1 MHQEVRV
8 VTIRWQPEFTVFDG
22 ELDAHHRQLIRY
34 IQVLDDPENRR
45 RADPEFLKMIVEG
58 LVSYTVFHFEA
69 EERMMRDAGFPGRE
83 AHRLEHQDF
92 EKDALLFKDCFG
104 RGSQRFERIVLSYLK
119 DWLRS
124 HILTADREFGV
135 WLTVERQRGS
145 TG

>member
-1 MHQEVRV
+1 M
-8 VTIRWQPEFTVFDG
+8 TIRWQPEFSVFDR

-69 EERMMRDAGFPGRE
+69 EERMMRDAGFPRQE
-83 AHRLEHQDF
+83 LHLQEHRDF
-92 EKDALLFKDCFG
+92 EKDALLFRDCFG

-119 DWLRS
+119 DWLS
-124 HILTADREFGV
+124 AHILTSDKDFGAWLKEAARED
-135 WLTVERQRGS
+135 S